1 MITSFK
7 VGAIF
12 QIKDEATTTIARM
25 AEEMAK
31 LAKSAATVREEFAS
45 LSSIRLGSITTR
57 INAMVAAMDKGTTA
71 ATNMA
76 TATAAGAAEMDAGLT
91 ASLATARAL
100 TAQLVAAGRAGAGL
114 RVPRGA
120 GGGGGGLPPSGG
132 GGRGGGGRHGPG
144 FHMGRVGG
152 SIPVYGG
159 HAHASGP
166 GNAGIIGGGIAGY
179 VAWKA
184 MHAAEELQDE
194 QDKMRRQ
201 GRSEEQ
207 IRSITERAFEQIT
220 RQVPTATASDVLK
233 STAELTFTKGN
244 FDDAVNS
251 TAQALKIDALISN
264 ATGTKVEGQGFK
276 MYRALEEKLVTQDKA
291 HTDRLLGIMAQGTIA
306 TGGRVTGSDW
316 FTFAKRAGVSWIHQD
331 DAFVGTVVPT
341 LIQSLGADTA
351 GTALMTMYQTLMGA
365 GTLSKQQYEAF
376 DKLGLIDPDKVTHDK
391 GGRVNVQ
398 PGGIRG
404 AIESK
409 GNLATWGRNFLAPAL
424 QRVPEEER
432 EAYLAKIGRNRN
444 TTRMFETFSS
454 PAGIAQFDK
463 DAALINKAL
472 GIDESY
478 HTFTTKDPKGA
489 LEGFTKQFSSMMEAL
504 GGPAM
509 QSAMPGIQALTSL
522 FTTVAAAANAHP
534 KEAGTATNI
543 MTGMAAGAGL
553 GFLIGL
559 AGGPIG
565 AGTGLLVGG
574 TLGAAY
580 SYMSAPNLSSKGMGL
595 PRSAMATGAIGP
607 GLILSLMNRKSQPQ
621 SPFGDIPDVTGIGI
635 PPAIP
640 GFTTTA
646 SAAKTNNTTVNAN
659 VTVKAETDDPHG
671 LAQRILAE
679 INKMISRGH
688 LHNQGEGDSVD
699 SSPYV
704 TGIGIP

>member
-1 MITSFK
+1 MLTSFR

-12 QIKDEATTTIARM
+12 EIKNEATPTLER
-25 AEEMAK
+25 
-31 LAKSAATVREEFAS
+31 LAAAMRELADLTATVRTELQS
-45 LSSIRLGSITTR
+45 LSEVRIGTISRSITTLTER
-57 INAMVAAMDKGTTA
+57 MGKAETVASTMSKAVTD
-71 ATNMA
+71 
-76 TATAAGAAEMDAGLT
+76 GAIAMDAGLAT
-91 ASLATARAL
+91 ALGTARAL
-100 TAQLVAAGRAGAGL
+100 TDQLIAAGRAGATVG
-114 RVPRGA
+114 RIGRGGGTVPP
-120 GGGGGGLPPSGG
+120 GGGGTGG
-132 GGRGGGGRHGPG
+132 GGRGGRHGPG

-152 SIPVYGG
+152 SVPVYGG
-159 HAHASGP
+159 HAHMSGP
-166 GNAGIIGGGIAGY
+166 GNTGIIAGGVAGY
-179 VAWKA
+179 VAYKA

-207 IRSITERAFEQIT
+207 IRSITDRAFDEIT

-244 FDDAVNS
+244 FDSAVSS

-276 MYRALEEKLVTQDKA
+276 MYRALEEKLVTQDAA

-306 TGGRVTGSDW
+306 TSGRVTGSDW

-331 DAFVGTVVPT
+331 DKFVGSIVPT

-376 DKLGLIDPDKVTHDK
+376 DALGLIDPNKVKPDK
-391 GGRVNVQ
+391 GGRFNVR
-398 PGGIRG
+398 PGGIKG
-404 AIESK
+404 SLQSK
-409 GNLATWGRNFLAPAL
+409 GNLATWGRSYLAPAL
-424 QRVPEEER
+424 ERVPEDQR

-463 DAALINKAL
+463 DASLIEKAE

-478 HTFTTKDPKGA
+478 KTFTTKDPKGA
-489 LEGFTKQFSSMMEAL
+489 LEGLTKQFGSMMEAL

-509 QSAMPGIQALTSL
+509 QAAMPGIQALTTL
-522 FTTVAAAANAHP
+522 FNTVAAAANTHP
-534 KEAGTATNI
+534 KGAGVATGVLAGI
-543 MTGMAAGAGL
+543 AAGAGA
-553 GFLIGL
+553 GFLTGL

-565 AGTGLLVGG
+565 AGGGALIGAGGGLAYGLWNLPSKSKPPSAGYMMGEPGG
-574 TLGAAY
+574 LFGDDVAAK
-580 SYMSAPNLSSKGMGL
+580 LWGL
-595 PRSAMATGAIGP
+595 PAALPTG
-607 GLILSLMNRKSQPQ
+607 SS
-621 SPFGDIPDVTGIGI
+621 
-635 PPAIP
+635 
-640 GFTTTA
+640 TTSA
-646 SAAKTNNTTVNAN
+646 SAAGNTTVKADI
-659 VTVKAETDDPHG
+659 TVKAETDDPHG

-679 INKMISRGH
+679 INKLISQGH
-688 LHNQGEGDSVD
+688 LHNQGEGDSVA

-704 TGIGIP
+704 TGMGMP